1 MSGGRGC
8 GTALIDPRMLL
19 PQTLWQRQQGQKLD
33 LQMCT
38 SVAHLC
44 HVQTLITGCTSI
56 CIPYRQLEAQY
67 ESLRWADFLKARIR
81 PQNVWQWPG
90 CWAESE
96 VLGFGSKRLS
106 FSNSLQEEVTDRIRK
121 FAENCERLQ
130 VDCPESPPCPTV
142 VFHPFFKFTIS
153 VRRTHGLQLERHWR
167 LRSTS
172 AGNLLRNKS
181 HFSKNC
187 GREK

>member
-19 PQTLWQRQQGQKLD
+19 PQTLWQRQQGQKFA
-33 LQMCT
+33 LQMWI
-38 SVAHLC
+38 SVAHPC
-44 HVQTLITGCTSI
+44 HVRTLITGYLSI
-56 CIPYRQLEAQY
+56 YISYRQLEAQY
-67 ESLRWADFLKARIR
+67 DSLRWADFLKARIR

-96 VLGFGSKRLS
+96 VLGFGSNRLS

-130 VDCPESPPCPTV
+130 VDCPESPS
-142 VFHPFFKFTIS
+142 HPNCLPSFFFFQFLAYCRRIS
-153 VRRTHGLQLERHWR
+153 DTGDAAQP
-167 LRSTS
+167 
-172 AGNLLRNKS
+172 LLAICS
-181 HFSKNC
+181 GMGVIF
-187 GREK
+187 